1 MKEEK
6 KKKID
11 LIQTKVLREMYFK
24 LDCLEDQLK
33 REGRNVE
40 NQNIKRSERQKY
52 FQDDQNVERSERQK
66 SERQKEC

>member
-1 MKEEK
+1 
-6 KKKID
+6 
-11 LIQTKVLREMYFK
+11 MYFK

-66 SERQKEC
+66 SERRKER